1 MPQGKATSE
10 AVQWIVIRLSVKLTV
25 LEIAMYTNI
34 GERRVWDIL
43 AHFEKTGGVNVPKRE
58 KVANSRSLHDEEIQ
72 VSDMFWISHSD
83 LIVLLASIQDTQ

>member
-1 MPQGKATSE
+1 MPQGKTTSE

-34 GERRVWDIL
+34 SERRVWDIL
-43 AHFEKTGGVNVPKRE
+43 AHFEKTGGVDVPKRE

-72 VSDMFWISHSD
+72 VSDTNSY
-83 LIVLLASIQDTQ
+83 VLDQPF

>member
-10 AVQWIVIRLSVKLTV
+10 AVQWIVIRLSVKLTA

-43 AHFEKTGGVNVPKRE
+43 AHFEKTGGVDVPECER
-58 KVANSRSLHDEEIQ
+58 VVNSRSLHDEEIQ
-72 VSDMFWISHSD
+72 VGDTNSY
-83 LIVLLASIQDTQ
+83 VLDQPF